1 MVRKRRLKRPI
12 LARLFLP
19 SVKSLR
25 RGYLL
30 AGVGLTALFVSGCA
44 TVGDV
49 TRRDADLERRME
61 RTLDDRV
68 SAARAEDQKRI
79 EELEANLATHSAEY
93 SSLAERLSQSE
104 SRLAELA
111 EILSR
116 RLEGLAKDFVEMR
129 RIAGRLDS
137 EMDRLP
143 LETLRQLKAAIDTH
157 LANQPRAPV
166 GAAPDEI
173 ANSREPAGLPQGVV
187 ETEWIDGSPADENS
201 PR

>member
-1 MVRKRRLKRPI
+1 MSNDPDF
-12 LARLFLP
+12 LAARTFLP

-25 RGYLL
+25 RGFLL
-30 AGVGLTALFVSGCA
+30 VGVGLTALLVSGCA

-49 TRRDADLERRME
+49 TRRDADVERRVE
-61 RTLDDRV
+61 RTLDDRL

-79 EELEANLATHSAEY
+79 EELEANLATRGAEY
-93 SSLAERLSQSE
+93 SRLAERLSQSE
-104 SRLAELA
+104 SRLVELA
-111 EILSR
+111 EILSLR
-116 RLEGLAKDFVEMR
+116 VEGWEKDSAEMR
-129 RIAGRLDS
+129 RVAGRLDS

-143 LETLRQLKAAIDTH
+143 LETLRQLEAAIDTH

-173 ANSREPAGLPQGVV
+173 ANWREPAGFPQGVAK
-187 ETEWIDGSPADENS
+187 TEWTDGSPANENS